1 MGKTIEADVIVGYS
15 QHETAPLSEPH
26 TGGYFCKDYR
36 ILRVYFLKGTVV
48 AYTLEHLVRDSE
60 MADWSQGKYDTTQA
74 PESRR
79 WGNEWREQMYFY
91 DQQRIDP
98 EDVCGWEA
106 PGTWE
111 SMSQLAHRYYWVEN
125 MPGNSGR

>member
-1 MGKTIEADVIVGYS
+1 
-15 QHETAPLSEPH
+15 
-26 TGGYFCKDYR
+26 
-36 ILRVYFLKGTVV
+36 
-48 AYTLEHLVRDSE
+48 
-60 MADWSQGKYDTTQA
+60 KYDTTDA